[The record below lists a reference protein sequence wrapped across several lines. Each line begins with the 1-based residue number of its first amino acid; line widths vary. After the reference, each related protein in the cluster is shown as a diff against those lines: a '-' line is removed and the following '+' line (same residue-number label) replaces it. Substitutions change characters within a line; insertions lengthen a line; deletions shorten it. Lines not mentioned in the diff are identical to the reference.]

1 MGAGI
6 FNVSVLAVIAVIS
19 VLAAVADI
27 FIRRKNGITLK

>member
-6 FNVSVLAVIAVIS
+6 FNVSVLAVIS

-27 FIRRKNGITLK
+27 FIRRKMGLH